1 MYEGLLL
8 GIIRERIIMIHKTC
22 KVLMSGIL
30 AFGILLNTAG
40 MALAEEG
47 AGIPDDWPEAP
58 QIMGDAA
65 ILMEAG
71 TGTVLYEKNSYE
83 RHYPASITKIMTA
96 LLALENCSMDEM
108 ITFSHNSVYDID
120 PGCSIIGD
128 IDEGDQL
135 SMEKTMYGMMLN
147 SGNEA
152 AYGIAE
158 HVAGD
163 LPSFAEM
170 MNQRA
175 RELGCLDTHFVNANG
190 LHNDDHYTTAYDMAL
205 ISREALKNEEFRKIV
220 RTVRYTIEP
229 DAYCEEPRY
238 MKNHH
243 KMLPGGAYEYPGCI
257 GGKTGYTLRANQTLV
272 TFAKRNGIEL
282 ICVTLNE
289 TSPNQFLDTQALL
302 DYGFDQFQRVNV
314 ADVDTR
320 YQAGQEPGLFPDQ
333 FMDAAP
339 FLKLNPSDYV
349 VLPKPADFANA
360 TSEYQLS
367 GNGED
372 AGTVKYYYGGYPIGS
387 AKVVV
392 DVTEASDIFPVNASA
407 NSGVSAS
414 GTEGKDSDKK
424 EAREEKKSHPLR
436 TFFIVIG
443 VILGIAAVLFA
454 AALIR
459 VRILREK
466 RRRQKRRKYRR

>member
-1 MYEGLLL
+1 M
-8 GIIRERIIMIHKTC
+8 
-22 KVLMSGIL
+22 
-30 AFGILLNTAG
+30 
-40 MALAEEG
+40 
-47 AGIPDDWPEAP
+47 
-58 QIMGDAA
+58 
-65 ILMEAG
+65 
-71 TGTVLYEKNSYE
+71 
-83 RHYPASITKIMTA
+83 
-96 LLALENCSMDEM
+96 
-108 ITFSHNSVYDID
+108 
-120 PGCSIIGD
+120 
-128 IDEGDQL
+128 
-135 SMEKTMYGMMLN
+135 
-147 SGNEA
+147 
-152 AYGIAE
+152 
-158 HVAGD
+158 
-163 LPSFAEM
+163 
-170 MNQRA
+170 
-175 RELGCLDTHFVNANG
+175 
-190 LHNDDHYTTAYDMAL
+190 
-205 ISREALKNEEFRKIV
+205 
-220 RTVRYTIEP
+220 
-229 DAYCEEPRY
+229 
-238 MKNHH
+238 
-243 KMLPGGAYEYPGCI
+243 
-257 GGKTGYTLRANQTLV
+257 
-272 TFAKRNGIEL
+272 
-282 ICVTLNE
+282 
-289 TSPNQFLDTQALL
+289 
-302 DYGFDQFQRVNV
+302 

-349 VLPKPADFANA
+349 VLPKSADFANA